1 MARTK
6 KYLKRFLIYLI
17 LSIAAF
23 VSIFPCYWMFA
34 GATNTSKDISG
45 GRVLPGT
52 YLMENLQKLFEDYP
66 VWAGLMNSIK
76 IALLSV
82 VLSLIVTSLAAY
94 GFEKFRTR
102 NSEKTYIIFLIGM
115 MIPQT
120 SLVIPLYKMMA
131 NMGLVNTHTSI
142 NCLLLA
148 LFF

>member
-76 IALLSV
+76 IALSV
-82 VLSLIVTSLAAY
+82 LQVRRWRY
-94 GFEKFRTR
+94 F
-102 NSEKTYIIFLIGM
+102 
-115 MIPQT
+115 
-120 SLVIPLYKMMA
+120 PL
-131 NMGLVNTHTSI
+131 
-142 NCLLLA
+142 
-148 LFF
+148 